1 MKRKSASNIT
11 FHNIASN
18 HCKDIRR
25 LQKMTETKRKLPGN
39 FKFEMPITEGK
50 K

>member
-1 MKRKSASNIT
+1 MYPGTSHEKNDPVSIMKRKSASNIT

-25 LQKMTETKRKLPGN
+25 LQENVRN
-39 FKFEMPITEGK
+39 
-50 K
+50 